1 MHADRRLLGWGLFFI
16 LLGGIP
22 LLTKTGLLD
31 EGLVRGW
38 PQLWPVL
45 LIGWGLGLL
54 LRGTPL
60 ALIGGAISAVTF
72 GVMGGGALATG
83 FGGVSLASGCGDASP
98 RTAFTTRQGDLG
110 ASARA
115 EIAFNC
121 GRLTVST
128 ADGSGWSVAGAD
140 RDGRGPTVQTVQGA
154 VSLRSSASGNVF
166 GSSGAAE
173 WAVTLPRAPLL
184 AVVITLNAGRGAVD
198 LDGAALSS
206 LSMTVN
212 GGSINLDMAGAA
224 QAGDVNATVNAGSAS
239 ISLPAIL
246 LPSANRAVNLSLN
259 AGSLTTCL
267 PAGEPVRVQWNG
279 AIGSNNFDASGLV
292 KVDDH
297 TWTSP
302 GFAAGL
308 APHVELDVRANAGSF
323 ELKLGGA
330 CPA

>member
-31 EGLVRGW
+31 AGLVRGW

-60 ALIGGAISAVTF
+60 AVIGGVVSAVTF

-83 FGGVSLASGCGDASP
+83 FGGVPFASGCGDAAA

-110 ASARA
+110 ATAQA
-115 EIAFNC
+115 AIEFNC
-121 GRLTVST
+121 GRLNVST

-140 RDGRGPTVQTVQGA
+140 RDGRGPTVAAVEGA
-154 VSLRSSASGNVF
+154 ISLKSGGSGNVF

-173 WAVTLPRAPLL
+173 WTVTLPRAPLL
-184 AVVITLNAGRGAVD
+184 AVAITLNAGRGAVD
-198 LDGAALSS
+198 LDGAAISS

-224 QAGDVNATVNAGSAS
+224 QAGDVDAIVNAGSAQ
-239 ISLPAIL
+239 IA
-246 LPSANRAVNLSLN
+246 LPSGGRAVDLALN
-259 AGSLTTCL
+259 AGALEVCL
-267 PAGEPVRVQWNG
+267 PAGTPIRVTWSG
-279 AIGSNNFDASGLV
+279 ALGSNNLDAVGLV
-292 KVDDH
+292 RGEGQ

-302 GFAAGL
+302 GFGATL
-308 APHVELDVRANAGSF
+308 PHVELHATANAGSF
-323 ELKLGGA
+323 ELHLGGVCA
-330 CPA
+330 G